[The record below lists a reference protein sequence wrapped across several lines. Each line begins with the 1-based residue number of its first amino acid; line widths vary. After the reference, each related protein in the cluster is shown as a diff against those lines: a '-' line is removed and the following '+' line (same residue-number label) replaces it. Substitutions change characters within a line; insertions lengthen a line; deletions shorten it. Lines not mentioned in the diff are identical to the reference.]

1 LDCEQSRRRL
11 LVSLSLGGFLVMTS
25 TLIKLIFGIALILFA
40 IIIGPLLG
48 IWSLNTLFPV
58 LAIPY
63 TIETWAA
70 FALLFTTGS
79 IYKFKK

>member
-1 LDCEQSRRRL
+1 
-11 LVSLSLGGFLVMTS
+11 MTS
-25 TLIKLIFGIALILFA
+25 ALIKLIFGITLVVIAVA
-40 IIIGPLLG
+40 IGPLLG

-70 FALLFTTGS
+70 FALLLGGASGFR
-79 IYKFKK
+79 YKT

>member
-1 LDCEQSRRRL
+1 
-11 LVSLSLGGFLVMTS
+11 MTS
-25 TLIKLIFGIALILFA
+25 TLIKLFFGIVLLVIV
-40 IIIGPLLG
+40 IVIGPLLG

>member
-1 LDCEQSRRRL
+1 
-11 LVSLSLGGFLVMTS
+11 MTS